1 MEELVELS
9 NLIDDVKEK
18 LKNDEYLALMDK
30 VKDVSESLVN
40 SKVVEQLRNVLL
52 CPEHIKCVCDL
63 STLIDRA
70 IDEIIQS
77 HCYQR
82 VLAKVMC
89 ERYLRI

>member
-9 NLIDDVKEK
+9 NQIDDVKDK
-18 LKNDEYLALMDK
+18 LKDDEYLALMDRIK
-30 VKDVSESLVN
+30 NVSDSLVN
-40 SKVVEQLRNVLL
+40 NKVIEQLRNVLI
-52 CPEHIKCVCDL
+52 CPEHAKCVCDL
-63 STLIDRA
+63 TTLIDRA

-77 HCYQR
+77 HCFQK